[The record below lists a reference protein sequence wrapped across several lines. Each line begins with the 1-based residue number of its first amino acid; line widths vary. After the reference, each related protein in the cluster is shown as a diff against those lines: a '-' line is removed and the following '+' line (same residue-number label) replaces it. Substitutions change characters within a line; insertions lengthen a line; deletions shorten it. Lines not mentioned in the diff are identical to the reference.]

1 MFHIPLV
8 LEKRMELVHTRRF
21 DKHAPKV
28 TIMELDV
35 PMDWARERHDPVL
48 AR

>member
-8 LEKRMELVHTRRF
+8 LEKKMELVHTRRF
-21 DKHAPKV
+21 DKHAAKV
-28 TIMELDV
+28 IIQELDI
-35 PMDWARERHDPVL
+35 PMDWAKERPDPVL